1 MLTSKSI
8 RYHRLI
14 DSSAPILAV
23 SVPLSAST
31 TATSIGKAKVV
42 RNTVFTSSDAELTQ
56 SIKSALQTGV
66 VEIDVQ
72 TDLASTAGWEAL
84 EELLTRVFDGTDP
97 EATKP
102 AIVLCKR
109 STPPVLSCR

>member
-1 MLTSKSI
+1 VTLADLYDSKST
-8 RYHRLI
+8 RYHRLT

-31 TATSIGKAKVV
+31 TAASIGKIRLV
-42 RNTVFTSSDAELTQ
+42 RNTIFTGSDQELTQ
-56 SIKSALQTGV
+56 SIKSALSTGV

-72 TDLASTAGWEAL
+72 TDLTTSAGWEAL
-84 EELLTRVFDGTDP
+84 EEILTAILDGAEPD
-97 EATKP
+97 ATKP

-109 STPPVLSCR
+109 LAFP